1 MKTLIE
7 IALAQYGIKEI
18 AGAANN
24 RTILDYAK
32 ESGFEWVNNDETPWC
47 SIFANWVALK
57 ADLPR
62 SLNATARS
70 WLGVGREVHNPE
82 LGDIVVFR
90 RGTSAWEGHVAF
102 YINEE
107 DGFIN
112 VLGGNQSDQV
122 RIAAYNKANL
132 LGYRRLSLL

>member
-1 MKTLIE
+1 MISLIE
-7 IALAQYGIKEI
+7 IALSQYGEKEI
-18 AGAANN
+18 SGPVNN
-24 RTILDYAK
+24 RTIVNYAQ
-32 ESGFEWVNNDETPWC
+32 EAGFKWVNNDETPWC

-57 ADLPR
+57 ANLPR

-70 WLGVGREVHNPE
+70 WLNVGREVHDPE

-102 YINEE
+102 YINEL

-122 RIAAYNKANL
+122 KIAAYNKANL
-132 LGYRRLSLL
+132 LGYRRLT